1 MQLSTSDWITIIAT
15 AVCVARSSFVAIG
28 VAIWQVRRMRQA
40 EKVQVEARPVFKAS
54 IRVWLL
60 AQLWP
65 FVASGAVALLLIIHA
80 LSSSGE
86 VTRSFVISLVCGGFL
101 LAFSLLSSLAYV
113 IAAAFRPMYLLLG
126 SWSAKQEAKSATDP
140 Q

>member
-15 AVCVARSSFVAIG
+15 AVSVASSSFVAIG
-28 VAIWQVRRMRQA
+28 VAIWQVRRMLQA

-65 FVASGAVALLLIIHA
+65 FVASGAVALLLIIHT

-101 LAFSLLSSLAYV
+101 LAFSLLSSLAFTCIRHRCSV
-113 IAAAFRPMYLLLG
+113 SSHVSLARQLVC
-126 SWSAKQEAKSATDP
+126 EARSQKCN
-140 Q
+140 